1 MDVARQPERERA
13 SATAIYVGAM
23 VTTLF
28 TLTPYLS
35 ALAFPGY
42 LAGAAVAVWYRASVQ
57 RKAMVPKEAA
67 KAGLYSSFLGGA
79 VAVVIFDVIW
89 QIWDYQIG
97 ERQNSQLILA
107 IMGLAA
113 NKEFL
118 ELAANSLEQS
128 VSKTFDVLVLPFQLI
143 STAVLAGIFGTI
155 SGFVSSKVMGRGT
168 SRSTQSPASD

>member
-1 MDVARQPERERA
+1 
-13 SATAIYVGAM
+13 
-23 VTTLF
+23 
-28 TLTPYLS
+28 
-35 ALAFPGY
+35 
-42 LAGAAVAVWYRASVQ
+42 
-57 RKAMVPKEAA
+57 MVPKEAA

-97 ERQNSQLILA
+97 ERQNSRLILA

-155 SGFVSSKVMGRGT
+155 SGFVSSKIMSRGT